1 MIDYMKT
8 PNVKVISESSHSMI
22 DESFYGENLAST
34 HAFDNLSWMN
44 KLRDINVIK
53 DPNYVRNPGYYLDT
67 EFVNL
72 YRKDVQHFIRW
83 LETVDRFV
91 PSSAQFYFCQ
101 FKEPTTFNGNT
112 PSFTEGLISSKRCY
126 GIIKCFMTFKGKTET
141 VHIFRT
147 ALENYDLAIGQDL
160 LNLFNQ

>member
-44 KLRDINVIK
+44 KLRDMNVIK
-53 DPNYVRNPGYYLDT
+53 DPNYVRNPGYYVDT

-72 YRKDVQHFIRW
+72 NRIHPEQD
-83 LETVDRFV
+83 
-91 PSSAQFYFCQ
+91 
-101 FKEPTTFNGNT
+101 KE
-112 PSFTEGLISSKRCY
+112 
-126 GIIKCFMTFKGKTET
+126 
-141 VHIFRT
+141 
-147 ALENYDLAIGQDL
+147 
-160 LNLFNQ
+160 